1 MKTPPNF
8 GYKEPTKI
16 MKEGLVGKSWREGK
30 KQGVS
35 FPFYVEEEKGAQKKK
50 GEGGRENGGRLAFV
64 RFGDKRRE
72 RLFFFF
78 LEKERLTEG
87 RLRKK
92 RVNRRREKK
101 KRVWFVVSFF
111 FLQSFLLVFLNFE
124 KIQCD
129 FSYFFVIMLVNVCS
143 FSLFCQ
149 MKFF

>member
-8 GYKEPTKI
+8 GYKEPTKT

-35 FPFYVEEEKGAQKKK
+35 FPFYVEEEKGAEKKK
-50 GEGGRENGGRLAFV
+50 REGGRENGGRLAFR

-72 RLFFFF
+72 RLLFC
-78 LEKERLTEG
+78 LEKERLTER

-111 FLQSFLLVFLNFE
+111 LQFFLLVFLNFE
-124 KIQCD
+124 EIQCD

-143 FSLFCQ
+143 FSSFCQ